1 MKELLSFIN
10 NLPNNKEDLRKIVWK
25 FHDEVYRWEPSGRTE
40 NLPLDL
46 LAKLNVA
53 KILIEKAM
61 DEPMVGC
68 GYWEMHKIMRESGR
82 MLDFDKFDN
91 KTDYDDA
98 CERAVEGI
106 EIERTHG
113 KMKFETDV
121 KFDYSVC
128 NHPQWQRLI
137 KEEKEIAEKRKNIE
151 NYLQGLRDKE
161 EYIDPD
167 TGEICDI
174 YPPEKTSTRTIKIT
188 MNE

>member
-10 NLPNNKEDLRKIVWK
+10 NLPNNKEDLRRIEWA
-25 FHDEVYRWEPSGRTE
+25 FSNEVARWGPSGRTE

-61 DEPMVGC
+61 EATVDD
-68 GYWEMHKIMRESGR
+68 GYGEMHKIMRESGR
-82 MLDFDKFDN
+82 ILDFDKFDN

-98 CERAVEGI
+98 YERAVEGI

-128 NHPQWQRLI
+128 NHPQWRRLVE
-137 KEEKEIAEKRKNIE
+137 KEKEIAEKRKNIE
-151 NYLQGLRDKE
+151 EYLQGLRDKE

-174 YPPEKTSTRTIKIT
+174 YPPEKTIIRTIKIT